1 MLQQVAD
8 AKNHDRRHQELQHL
22 PGCDALPELR
32 NHRQG
37 RNRQTNGL
45 QYSSQRSH
53 RRTIPRLG
61 GWSNGRGVIIAAMAQ
76 PLEVRSPQTDDEWA
90 AYYELR
96 WLVLRAPW
104 NQPAETARDPV
115 ENVSEHAVILDG
127 DGRALATGRLHFNSP
142 TEGQLRS
149 MATAEH
155 ARGQGWG
162 RQVVE
167 HLEEVARQ
175 RGATT
180 IVLNAR
186 YEAVG
191 F

>member
-1 MLQQVAD
+1 
-8 AKNHDRRHQELQHL
+8 
-22 PGCDALPELR
+22 
-32 NHRQG
+32 
-37 RNRQTNGL
+37 
-45 QYSSQRSH
+45 
-53 RRTIPRLG
+53 
-61 GWSNGRGVIIAAMAQ
+61 MAQ
-76 PLEVRSPQTDDEWA
+76 HLEVRSPQTEAEWT

-142 TEGQLRS
+142 QEGQLRS

-155 ARGQGWG
+155 ARGQGLG
-162 RQVVE
+162 RRIVQ
-167 HLEEVARQ
+167 HLEQIARL
-175 RGATT
+175 RGAKT

-186 YEAVG
+186 NEAVG
-191 F
+191 FYERLGYEVVGNGPLLFGVIPHMRMSKRL